1 MANKLINV
9 RIPENLYNESKE
21 LVENSG
27 YSNLQE
33 FIKDAIRNKVI
44 QVKKD
49 QTLINLEKNFGIT
62 KNKIKKPF
70 NKEVKEKIALNHN
83 AKRAK
88 EVMKMFNL

>member
-1 MANKLINV
+1 MANKLVNV
-9 RIPENLYNESKE
+9 RIPENLYNESRE

-33 FIKDAIRNKVI
+33 FIKDAIRNKVN

-49 QTLINLEKNFGIT
+49 QVLINLEKNFGIT
-62 KNKIKKPF
+62 KNKTKKPF
-70 NKEVKEKIALNHN
+70 TKEIKEKIALNHN
-83 AKRAK
+83 ANRAN